1 MFIAF
6 NNNKLVF
13 KYNKN
18 RKPIYLVYDD
28 GITSYLSLS
37 KVLNFIKV
45 GKIDNVYYDGNN
57 LSFKPLSF
65 RLMDVTEKNFID
77 LKKFDYKLSL
87 TIKDFDEG
95 YDYWFGDYEEKTFYK
110 PIKDKRLFKRM
121 KFSSSQEIINNY
133 KILYYGNSIVGLIK
147 FTNYDNA
154 YYDFDI
160 YYLIDIFDKMD
171 VITFILQSNDK
182 FIYIDSSSKVYEKY
196 QDYNWK
202 LLDFKSTLYPNVDK
216 WNQFK
221 YSNCIGSSNYY
232 TYYNEKIIVNY
243 IENKYKQK
251 LDYSK
256 LKVCSYDSLKD
267 SDISKYYA
275 KQLHSYKFI
284 LWETIGNYQARIIGF
299 KYLNFDDLSSD
310 FGFVFLTY
318 NDIIIGV
325 LKYKNYDT
333 YIGIAFFEINQ
344 FYKTIELE
352 NYFIKLLNDYIPKN
366 KIVQLPMDDESEKK
380 SHLSERMKQYIT
392 VTQVKT
398 DDDLRK
404 ERGY

>member
-1 MFIAF
+1 M
-6 NNNKLVF
+6 
-13 KYNKN
+13 
-18 RKPIYLVYDD
+18 
-28 GITSYLSLS
+28 
-37 KVLNFIKV
+37 
-45 GKIDNVYYDGNN
+45 
-57 LSFKPLSF
+57 
-65 RLMDVTEKNFID
+65 
-77 LKKFDYKLSL
+77 
-87 TIKDFDEG
+87 
-95 YDYWFGDYEEKTFYK
+95 
-110 PIKDKRLFKRM
+110 
-121 KFSSSQEIINNY
+121 
-133 KILYYGNSIVGLIK
+133 
-147 FTNYDNA
+147 
-154 YYDFDI
+154 
-160 YYLIDIFDKMD
+160 
-171 VITFILQSNDK
+171 
-182 FIYIDSSSKVYEKY
+182 
-196 QDYNWK
+196 
-202 LLDFKSTLYPNVDK
+202 
-216 WNQFK
+216 
-221 YSNCIGSSNYY
+221 
-232 TYYNEKIIVNY
+232 
-243 IENKYKQK
+243 
-251 LDYSK
+251 
-256 LKVCSYDSLKD
+256 KVCSYDSLKD